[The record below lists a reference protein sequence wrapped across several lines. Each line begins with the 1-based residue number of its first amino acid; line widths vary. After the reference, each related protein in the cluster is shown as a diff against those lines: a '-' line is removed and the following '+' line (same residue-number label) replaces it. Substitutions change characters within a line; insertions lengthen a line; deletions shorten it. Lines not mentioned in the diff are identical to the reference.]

1 MFCCSVICSPL
12 NVRHPYSHLRAF
24 LALHLSEG
32 VQCDAGLFHEKV
44 AVSSLRG
51 LSGHSWEGWLCSF
64 SPQPHQILPQV
75 QQLSRSIYNK
85 WVILSLDLI
94 DKIIVLCSYI
104 DLWWKLTNWT
114 FKTTWSNLS
123 VVFKAFARKPDVFLY
138 ILQNR
143 KSHVHKNSGHSEL
156 VELIPCCSKTAL
168 MQTAALHNGRCP
180 LNSGH

>member
-1 MFCCSVICSPL
+1 MLVFSMK
-12 NVRHPYSHLRAF
+12 R
-24 LALHLSEG
+24 
-32 VQCDAGLFHEKV
+32 
-44 AVSSLRG
+44 
-51 LSGHSWEGWLCSF
+51 WLCQVWGGCLGIAEKDDFVHFLDNPIKFFPKFNSF
-64 SPQPHQILPQV
+64 QDLYKWVILS
-75 QQLSRSIYNK
+75 LDLYK

-168 MQTAALHNGRCP
+168 MQTAALHDGRCP